1 MKQVRLPF
9 LTIFFRTA
17 VAVCFVGVFP
27 LVTLGQASRV
37 IPAIE
42 RRIETLNRQ
51 AREYDREDLARGKKK
66 ESEAESLRRARELR
80 MQVAEDLSALQT
92 AYNDLVLTLR
102 SSSAGPAES
111 SVTASATEI
120 RKRAARLKS
129 NLALPEPD
137 AETQREGAI
146 PLPPPETPRK
156 ALGTLCRYILAF
168 VTNPIFEP
176 GAAFDVNHATQ
187 AGRDLEAIIEVSGRL
202 SEPTK
207 PN

>member
-1 MKQVRLPF
+1 MKPFRLPF
-9 LTIFFRTA
+9 SPILIH
-17 VAVCFVGVFP
+17 VSLAVCFAVGVP
-27 LVTLGQASRV
+27 LVTPGQASRV

-66 ESEAESLRRARELR
+66 ESEAESIRRARELR

-120 RKRAARLKS
+120 RKRAARLKA

-137 AETQREGAI
+137 AETQREGAT

-168 VTNPIFEP
+168 VTNPIFEA
-176 GAAFDVNHATQ
+176 GAAFDVKHATQ